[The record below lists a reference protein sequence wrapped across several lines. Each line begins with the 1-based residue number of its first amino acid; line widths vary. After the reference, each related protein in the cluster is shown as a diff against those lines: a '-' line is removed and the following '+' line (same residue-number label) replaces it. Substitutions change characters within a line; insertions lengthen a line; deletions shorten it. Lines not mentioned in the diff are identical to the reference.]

1 MIDGGLDQGRDDR
14 VKSIW
19 VQIILQSGANTI
31 YYGLNEVWK
40 RGVKDDSQVCGL
52 NSRKML
58 LIDEMGNAVGREVVG
73 TGKVCSSVAR
83 HSSSEVE

>member
-31 YYGLNEVWK
+31 YYGLNEV
-40 RGVKDDSQVCGL
+40 
-52 NSRKML
+52 
-58 LIDEMGNAVGREVVG
+58 
-73 TGKVCSSVAR
+73 
-83 HSSSEVE
+83 